1 MNTEV
6 LLITPPLTQLN
17 APYPATT
24 QLLAFLRANKIEA
37 SQFDLSI
44 ELMDAVL
51 SKKFLSDALQYLS
64 TTNTKGDTSR
74 ISFFKNSKRYI
85 DLIDPAKNFIRGK
98 DNTLAQRICTR
109 ELLPE
114 GTRFQ
119 QIEELDWWFGSMGKT
134 DMARH
139 LATLFILDIAD
150 FIREN
155 VCPHFGVTKYA
166 ERISLSL
173 PTFAPIDEELS
184 KTPNLVD
191 ELMLSLLR
199 KKVELHKPK
208 IIGFTVPFPG
218 NLYASLR
225 CGKYLKENFPDI
237 KIVLG
242 GGYVNTELRVLS
254 DIAIFKYTDYII
266 LDDGELPLLRL
277 VQYEN
282 DKRTQLAKTMISLNG
297 EVKYFDG
304 IDEDPKLKEIPA
316 PDYDGIEV
324 EKYLS
329 LMELP
334 NPTHSL
340 WSNGFW
346 NKMQL
351 ARGCYWAK
359 CAFCDTSLPYVANF
373 QSFDA
378 SSLVDSMEA
387 INKQTGSSGFHF
399 VDEAAPPALLR
410 KLSEEIIRRGLT
422 FTWWTNI
429 RFETNFTGELCHLM
443 AKSGCI
449 ALTGGLE
456 VASNRL
462 LELMNKGVTV
472 EQAAIS
478 CKNMQDA
485 GIMVHTYL
493 MYGFPTQTLQETM
506 DSLEIVRQ
514 LFKNELVQ
522 SGFWHRYAMTSHSP
536 SGISPEKFGVKR
548 VSLKPNSFANNEVPY
563 IEGTN
568 YNYERVGK
576 GLEKSIYN
584 FMHGVGLDEHVS
596 EWFDFKV
603 PPPTIP
609 PNYIAKT
616 IGVKKKK

>member
-1 MNTEV
+1 LNTEV

-24 QLLAFLRANKIEA
+24 QLLAFLKVQGVDAR
-37 SQFDLSI
+37 QFDLSI
-44 ELMDAVL
+44 DLIDAVL
-51 SKKFLSDALQYLS
+51 SGEFLTKVLDYA
-64 TTNTKGDTSR
+64 NTSGGSKSSPPNQFIR
-74 ISFFKNSKRYI
+74 NSKKYI
-85 DLIDPAKNFIRGK
+85 DLVEPVKNFVRGN
-98 DNTLAQRICTR
+98 DNTLSQRICTR

-114 GTRFQ
+114 GSRFN
-119 QIEELDWWFGSMGKT
+119 QIEELEWWFGSMGKT

-150 FIREN
+150 FIRDS

-166 ERISLSL
+166 ERIALSL
-173 PTFAPIDEELS
+173 PTFAPIEKELS
-184 KTPNLVD
+184 KAPNIVD
-191 ELMLSLLR
+191 SLMLSLLQ
-199 KKVELHKPK
+199 KKVEQCKPK
-208 IIGFTVPFPG
+208 IVGFTVPFPG
-218 NLYASLR
+218 NLYAALR
-225 CGKYLKENFPDI
+225 CGKFLKEYYPEI

-242 GGYVNTELRVLS
+242 GGYINTELRVLS
-254 DIAIFKYTDYII
+254 DTLIFQYTDYLV

-277 VQYEN
+277 VQYER
-282 DKRTQLAKTMISLNG
+282 DKRTPLINTMISFNGNVKLFDEPIERLNM
-297 EVKYFDG
+297 KD
-304 IDEDPKLKEIPA
+304 LPA
-316 PDYDGIEV
+316 PDYEGIEV

-359 CAFCDTSLPYVANF
+359 CAFCDTSLHYISSYQPM
-373 QSFDA
+373 DA
-378 SSLVDSMEA
+378 TTLVDSMES
-387 INKQTGSSGFHF
+387 IIQQTGSTGFHF

-410 KLSEEIIRRGLT
+410 KLSEEIIKRGLT
-422 FTWWTNI
+422 VTWWTNI
-429 RFETNFTGELCHLM
+429 RFEKNFTAELCHLM
-443 AKSGCI
+443 AESGCI

-462 LELMNKGVTV
+462 LSLMSKGVTV

-493 MYGFPTQTLQETM
+493 MHGFPTQTEQETI
-506 DSLEIVRQ
+506 DSLEVVRQ
-514 LFKNELVQ
+514 LFKNGLIQ
-522 SGFWHRYAMTSHSP
+522 SGFWHRYAMTCHSP
-536 SGISPEKFGVKR
+536 SGFTPEKFGVKR
-548 VSLKPNSFANNEVPY
+548 VTLKPNPFANNEVPY
-563 IEGTN
+563 SESTN
-568 YNYERVGK
+568 YDYARIGK

-584 FMHGVGLDEHVS
+584 FMHGVGIDEHIS
-596 EWFDFKV
+596 QWFDFKV

-609 PNYIAKT
+609 PNYIAKI
-616 IGVKKKK
+616 IGSKRKR

>member
-1 MNTEV
+1 LNTEV

-17 APYPATT
+17 APYPATM
-24 QLLAFLRANKIEA
+24 QLLAFLKYNKIEA
-37 SQFDLSI
+37 EQLDLSI
-44 ELMDAVL
+44 DLIDAVL
-51 SKKFLSDALQYLS
+51 SKEFLSEVLQSGSILS
-64 TTNTKGDTSR
+64 NGRSAAKG
-74 ISFFKNSKRYI
+74 FVSKSGEYI
-85 DLIDPAKNFIRGK
+85 NLIEPVKQFLRGG
-98 DNTLAQRICTR
+98 DNTLSQRICTR
-109 ELLPE
+109 NLLPE
-114 GTRFQ
+114 GNRFK
-119 QIEELDWWFGSMGKT
+119 QIEDLEWWFGSMGKT

-166 ERISLSL
+166 ERIALSLS
-173 PTFAPIDEELS
+173 TFTLLEEELN
-184 KTPNLVD
+184 KEPNLVD
-191 ELMLSLLR
+191 RLMVSLLH
-199 KKVELHKPK
+199 KKVELCKPK

-218 NLYASLR
+218 NLYAALR
-225 CGKYLKENFPDI
+225 CGKYLKENYPEI
-237 KIVLG
+237 KIVIG
-242 GGYVNTELRVLS
+242 GGYINTELRLLS
-254 DIAIFKYTDYII
+254 DTSIFNYTDYII
-266 LDDGELPLLRL
+266 FDDGERPLLRL

-282 DKRTQLAKTMISLNG
+282 DRRTPLIKTMINLNG
-297 EVKYFDG
+297 EVRYFDG
-304 IDEDPKLKEIPA
+304 IDDDLKREEIPT

-324 EKYLS
+324 GKYLS

-359 CAFCDTSLPYVANF
+359 CAFCDTSLPYIANY
-373 QSFDA
+373 QSHEA
-378 SSLVDSMEA
+378 STIVDSMEM
-387 INKQTGSSGFHF
+387 IIKQTGSSGFHF
-399 VDEAAPPALLR
+399 IDEAAPPALLR
-410 KLSEEIIRRGLT
+410 KLSEEIVKRGLT
-422 FTWWTNI
+422 VSWWTNI
-429 RFETNFTGELCHLM
+429 RFEKSFTGELCQLM

-462 LELMNKGVTV
+462 LALMNKGVTV

-493 MYGFPTQTLQETM
+493 MYGFPTQTLQETI
-506 DSLEIVRQ
+506 DSLEVVRQ
-514 LFKNELVQ
+514 LFVNGLIQ
-522 SGFWHRYAMTSHSP
+522 SGFWHRYAMTCHSP
-536 SGISPEKFGVKR
+536 SGKSPEKFDVKR

-563 IEGTN
+563 IEN
-568 YNYERVGK
+568 VKYDYERVGK

-584 FMHGVGLDEHVS
+584 YMHGVGLDEHVS
-596 EWFDFKV
+596 EWFDCKV
-603 PPPTIP
+603 PPPIIP
-609 PNYIAKT
+609 PNFIAMA
-616 IGVKKKK
+616 IGCKRKR

>member
-17 APYPATT
+17 APYPATM
-24 QLLAFLRANKIEA
+24 QLLAFLKYNKIEA
-37 SQFDLSI
+37 EQLDLSI
-44 ELMDAVL
+44 DLIDAVL
-51 SKKFLSDALQYLS
+51 SKEFLSEVLQSGSILS
-64 TTNTKGDTSR
+64 NGRSAAKG
-74 ISFFKNSKRYI
+74 FVSKSGEYI
-85 DLIDPAKNFIRGK
+85 NLIEPVKQFLRGG
-98 DNTLAQRICTR
+98 DNTLSQRICTR
-109 ELLPE
+109 NLLPE
-114 GTRFQ
+114 GNRFK
-119 QIEELDWWFGSMGKT
+119 QIEDLEWWFGSMGKT

-166 ERISLSL
+166 ERIALSLS
-173 PTFAPIDEELS
+173 TFTLLEEELN
-184 KTPNLVD
+184 KEPNLVD
-191 ELMLSLLR
+191 RLMVSLLH
-199 KKVELHKPK
+199 KKVELCKPK

-218 NLYASLR
+218 NLYAALR
-225 CGKYLKENFPDI
+225 CGKYLKENYPEI
-237 KIVLG
+237 KIVIG
-242 GGYVNTELRVLS
+242 GGYINTELRLLS
-254 DIAIFKYTDYII
+254 DTSIFNYTDYII
-266 LDDGELPLLRL
+266 FDDGERPLLRL

-282 DKRTQLAKTMISLNG
+282 DRRTPLIKTMINLNG
-297 EVKYFDG
+297 EVRYFDG
-304 IDEDPKLKEIPA
+304 IDDDLKREEIPT

-324 EKYLS
+324 GKYLS

-359 CAFCDTSLPYVANF
+359 CAFCDTSLPYIANY
-373 QSFDA
+373 QSHEA
-378 SSLVDSMEA
+378 STIVDSMEM
-387 INKQTGSSGFHF
+387 IIKQTGSSGFHF
-399 VDEAAPPALLR
+399 IDEAAPPALLR
-410 KLSEEIIRRGLT
+410 KLSEEIVKRGLT
-422 FTWWTNI
+422 VSWWTNI
-429 RFETNFTGELCHLM
+429 RFEKSFTGELCQLM

-462 LELMNKGVTV
+462 LALMNKGVTV

-493 MYGFPTQTLQETM
+493 MYGFPTQTLQETI
-506 DSLEIVRQ
+506 DSLEVVRQ
-514 LFKNELVQ
+514 LFVNGLIQ
-522 SGFWHRYAMTSHSP
+522 SGFWHRYAMTCHSP
-536 SGISPEKFGVKR
+536 SGKSPEKFDVKR

-563 IEGTN
+563 IEN
-568 YNYERVGK
+568 VKYDYERVGK

-584 FMHGVGLDEHVS
+584 YMHGVGLDEHVS
-596 EWFDFKV
+596 EWFDCKV
-603 PPPTIP
+603 PPPIIP
-609 PNYIAKT
+609 PNFIAMA
-616 IGVKKKK
+616 IGCKRKR

>member
-6 LLITPPLTQLN
+6 LLITPPLTQIN
-17 APYPATT
+17 APYPATM
-24 QLLAFLRANKIEA
+24 QLLAFLRAHKIEA
-37 SQFDLSI
+37 TQFDLSI
-44 ELMDAVL
+44 ELIDAVL
-51 SKKFLSDALQYLS
+51 SKDFLSEVLQS
-64 TTNTKGDTSR
+64 ESI
-74 ISFFKNSKRYI
+74 ISNSKTETAKSI
-85 DLIDPAKNFIRGK
+85 LSKSTDCINLIEPVKQFLRGN

-114 GTRFQ
+114 GKRFN
-119 QIEELDWWFGSMGKT
+119 QIEDLDWWFGSIGKT

-155 VCPHFGVTKYA
+155 ICSHFGVTKYA

-173 PTFAPIDEELS
+173 PTFNPLEEELS
-184 KTPNLVD
+184 KEPNIVD
-191 ELMLSLLR
+191 RLMLSLLH
-199 KKVELHKPK
+199 KKVELYKPK

-218 NLYASLR
+218 NLYAALR
-225 CGKYLKENFPDI
+225 CGKYLKENFPET

-242 GGYVNTELRVLS
+242 GGYINTELRVLS
-254 DIAIFKYTDYII
+254 DTSIFKYTDYII
-266 LDDGELPLLRL
+266 FDDGELPLFRL

-282 DKRTQLAKTMISLNG
+282 DKRTPLVKTMINPNG
-297 EVKYFDG
+297 DIKYFDG
-304 IDEDPKLKEIPA
+304 VDEDLKLKAIPA

-359 CAFCDTSLPYVANF
+359 CAFCDTSLPYISNY

-378 SSLVDSMEA
+378 SAIVDNMVSV
-387 INKQTGSSGFHF
+387 INQTRSSGFHF

-410 KLSEEIIRRGLT
+410 KLSEEIIKRGLT
-422 FTWWTNI
+422 VTWWTNI
-429 RFETNFTGELCHLM
+429 RFEKSFTRELCHLM

-462 LELMNKGVTV
+462 LALMNKGVTV

-478 CKNMQDA
+478 CKNMHDA

-493 MYGFPTQTLQETM
+493 MYGFPTQTLQETI

-514 LFKNELVQ
+514 LFENALVQ
-522 SGFWHRYAMTSHSP
+522 SGFWHRYAMTCHSP
-536 SGISPEKFGVKR
+536 SGIKPELFGVKR
-548 VSLKPNSFANNEVPY
+548 VSLKPNSYANNEVEY
-563 IEGTN
+563 IEEST
-568 YNYERVGK
+568 YDYQRVGK

-603 PPPTIP
+603 PPSTVP

-616 IGVKKKK
+616 IGIKKKK

>member
-17 APYPATT
+17 APYPATM
-24 QLLAFLRANKIEA
+24 QLSAFLRANKIDVA
-37 SQFDLSI
+37 QFDLSI
-44 ELMDAVL
+44 ELIDAVL
-51 SKKFLSDALQYLS
+51 SKEFLKEALQFPVAKTTATKLFLSNANRYVNL
-64 TTNTKGDTSR
+64 
-74 ISFFKNSKRYI
+74 IEPVKRF
-85 DLIDPAKNFIRGK
+85 LRGG
-98 DNTLAQRICTR
+98 DNTLSQRICTR

-114 GTRFQ
+114 GNRFK
-119 QIEELDWWFGSMGKT
+119 QIEDLEWWFGSLGKT

-155 VCPHFGVTKYA
+155 ICPFFGVTKYA

-173 PTFAPIDEELS
+173 PAFKPIDDELS
-184 KTPNLVD
+184 IEPNLVD
-191 ELMLSLLR
+191 QLMLSLLHR
-199 KKVELHKPK
+199 RVESCKPK

-218 NLYASLR
+218 NLYAALR
-225 CGKYLKENFPDI
+225 CGKYLKEKFSDI

-242 GGYVNTELRVLS
+242 GGYINTELRIIS
-254 DIAIFKYTDYII
+254 DASIFKYVDYII

-277 VQYEN
+277 SQYEN
-282 DKRTQLAKTMISLNG
+282 DKRTPLVKTMINLNG
-297 EVKYFDG
+297 DIKYFEGVDEG
-304 IDEDPKLKEIPA
+304 IDLKVIPA

-324 EKYLS
+324 DKYLS

-359 CAFCDTSLPYVANF
+359 CAFCDTSLPYIANYHH
-373 QSFDA
+373 FDA
-378 SSLVDSMEA
+378 SAIVDNMLSI
-387 INKQTGSSGFHF
+387 INQTGSSGFHF

-410 KLSEEIIRRGLT
+410 KISEEIIRRELT
-422 FTWWTNI
+422 VTWWTNI
-429 RFETNFTGELCHLM
+429 RFEKSFTGELCHLM

-462 LELMNKGVTV
+462 LNLMNKGVTV

-493 MYGFPTQTLQETM
+493 MYGFPTQTLQETI

-514 LFKNELVQ
+514 LFKNGLVQ
-522 SGFWHRYAMTSHSP
+522 SGFWHRYAMTCHSP
-536 SGISPEKFGVKR
+536 SGINPQLFGVER
-548 VSLKPNSFANNEVPY
+548 ISLKPNPFANNEVAY
-563 IEGTN
+563 IENVT
-568 YNYERVGK
+568 YDYEGVGK

-584 FMHGVGLDEHVS
+584 FMHGIGLDEHVS
-596 EWFDFKV
+596 EWFSLKV
-603 PPPTIP
+603 PPPTVP

-616 IGVKKKK
+616 IGIRKK